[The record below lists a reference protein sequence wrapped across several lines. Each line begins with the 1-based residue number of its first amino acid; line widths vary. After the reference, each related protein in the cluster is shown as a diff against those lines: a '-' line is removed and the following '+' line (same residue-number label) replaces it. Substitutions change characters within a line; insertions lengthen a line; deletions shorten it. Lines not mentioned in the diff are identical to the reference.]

1 MSEVER
7 LEKQREEILAAMGR
21 IGDMRRGSVSEQY
34 FEIHLKGQPE
44 PVRRGPYYVFS
55 YKVQGKTYSRRV
67 RGAEKEKLRR
77 EVQNFHRYQELS
89 QELIEMNER
98 ICELKPMEPSREG
111 KKNSR
116 RRFSR
121 KAQEK

>member
-1 MSEVER
+1 MVN
-7 LEKQREEILAAMGR
+7 G
-21 IGDMRRGSVSEQY
+21 G
-34 FEIHLKGQPE
+34 
-44 PVRRGPYYVFS
+44 YYVFS

>member
-44 PVRRGPYYVFS
+44 PVRRGPYWRTTFAPILISLVN
-55 YKVQGKTYSRRV
+55 R
-67 RGAEKEKLRR
+67 LRR
-77 EVQNFHRYQELS
+77 DQC
-89 QELIEMNER
+89 LIFLGR
-98 ICELKPMEPSREG
+98 T
-111 KKNSR
+111 R
-116 RRFSR
+116 RRKMS
-121 KAQEK
+121 